1 MRKPLPD
8 GLPDVPAHIRLTGTI
23 DDGTLDR
30 FTGQLEAAR
39 KQDGP
44 LLLELTTTGGD
55 ADIGR
60 RIAGDIVFEREY
72 HGRDLVFLGKA
83 AVYSAGVTILSA
95 FPPGRR
101 YLTAGTSLLVHE
113 RRMEKTLDLNG
124 AMRANLALVND
135 TLAEIEAAMAIERR
149 DFARLVEGTELT
161 LDTLLDKVLA
171 RDWYL
176 DETEALRLGLIAG
189 VV

>member
-1 MRKPLPD
+1 MTKALPA
-8 GLPDVPAHIRLTGTI
+8 GVPDVSPHIRLRCTI
-23 DDGTLDR
+23 DDAMLDR
-30 FTGQLEAAR
+30 FTEQLDAAS
-39 KQDGP
+39 KKDGP
-44 LLLELTTTGGD
+44 LVLELTTIGGD

-60 RIAGDIVFEREY
+60 RIAGDILFEREY
-72 HGRDLVFLGKA
+72 HGRGMLFLGKA

-95 FPPGRR
+95 FPPERR
-101 YLTAGTSLLVHE
+101 FLTAGTSLLVHE
-113 RRMEKTLDLNG
+113 RRMEKTLELNG
-124 AMRANLALVND
+124 AMRANLALVDD

-161 LDTLLDKVLA
+161 LDALLEKVLA

-176 DETEALRLGLIAG
+176 DEEEALRLGLIAG